1 MKNQDKLESLLR
13 KNMEELKD
21 VPARNPHAAA
31 RTRAQ
36 FLARAVSASEVHRHK
51 KWMFTF
57 RKENFAMNLII
68 STLVIA
74 GLLFGGGATVRAA
87 QDDLPNEPL
96 YAVKMWSEE
105 TRLQF
110 QNNPQD
116 KADYLMTM
124 AQTRIEEM
132 AQLVADGEPIPEET
146 PILLQQHIQQA
157 LQLCTNTEDA
167 TCDQTMLQIRD
178 RLREQDHLMQQLLID
193 APEDAQPILLRTR
206 DMLRTQLQ
214 LVEDGL
220 LLGEM
225 NQNMIQNQNMNGQ
238 SDEFTPP
245 AQTETG
251 TGFNQPTEVPGGPN
265 ENPGGPNT
273 DSGEPNENP
282 GDPNPEP
289 GNSDSD
295 PGGPNEDAPSDNS
308 GGGNPNGGNG
318 NQP

>member
-1 MKNQDKLESLLR
+1 MKNQNELETLLK
-13 KNMEELKD
+13 KNLEALKD
-21 VPARNPHAAA
+21 IPARDPRIATQ
-31 RTRAQ
+31 RRAQ
-36 FLARAVSASEVHRHK
+36 FLSRAVSASEVHRHK

-116 KADYLMTM
+116 KVDYLMTM
-124 AQTRIEEM
+124 AQTRIVEM

-193 APEDAQPILLRTR
+193 APEDAQPTLLRTR
-206 DMLRTQLQ
+206 EMLRTHLQ
-214 LVEDGL
+214 QVEDGL
-220 LLGEM
+220 LLGDM

-238 SDEFTPP
+238 SDEFTLPT
-245 AQTETG
+245 QTETG
-251 TGFNQPTEVPGGPN
+251 TQFNQPTEAPSGPN
-265 ENPGGPNT
+265 ESPGR
-273 DSGEPNENP
+273 
-282 GDPNPEP
+282 P
-289 GNSDSD
+289 GNSGSD
-295 PGGPNEDAPSDNS
+295 P
-308 GGGNPNGGNG
+308 GGGNPNQGNG

>member
-1 MKNQDKLESLLR
+1 MKDQNELETLLK
-13 KNMEELKD
+13 KNLEALKD
-21 VPARNPHAAA
+21 IPARDPRIAAQ
-31 RTRAQ
+31 RRAQ
-36 FLARAVSASEVHRHK
+36 FLSRAVSASEVHRHNN
-51 KWMFTF
+51 WTFTF
-57 RKENFAMNLII
+57 RKENFAMNLMI

-74 GLLFGGGATVRAA
+74 GLLFGGGTAVYAA

-105 TRLQF
+105 TSLQL

-124 AQTRIEEM
+124 VQIRVQEM
-132 AQLVADGEPIPEET
+132 AQLAADGEPIPDEL
-146 PILLQQHIQQA
+146 PVLLQQHIEQA
-157 LQLCTNTEDA
+157 LQLCQELDEV

-178 RLREQDHLMQQLLID
+178 RLQEQDRLMQELLID
-193 APEDAQPILLRTR
+193 SSEDAQPILLRTR
-206 DMLRTQLQ
+206 DMLHTQLQ

-220 LLGEM
+220 LLGDM

-251 TGFNQPTEVPGGPN
+251 TQFNQPTDVPGGLN
-265 ENPGGPNT
+265 ENPGK
-273 DSGEPNENP
+273 
-282 GDPNPEP
+282 PNPEP
-289 GNSDSD
+289 GTSNSK
-295 PGGPNEDAPSDNS
+295 PNGTNDDASSDNS
-308 GGGNPNGGNG
+308 GGGNSNGGNG

>member
-1 MKNQDKLESLLR
+1 MNDQNELEKMLQKNLEG
-13 KNMEELKD
+13 LKD
-21 VPARNPHAAA
+21 IPARDPRIATQ
-31 RTRAQ
+31 RRAQ
-36 FLARAVSASEVHRHK
+36 FLSQAVSASEVHRHR
-51 KWMFTF
+51 KWTFTF

-74 GLLFGGGATVRAA
+74 GLLFGGGTAVYAA

-105 TRLQF
+105 TSLQL

-124 AQTRIEEM
+124 AQTRIQEI
-132 AQLVADGEPIPEET
+132 AQLTADGEPIPEEL
-146 PILLQQHIQQA
+146 PLLLQQHIQQA
-157 LQLCTNTEDA
+157 LQLCLELDEI

-178 RLREQDHLMQQLLID
+178 RLQEQDHLMQQLLIN
-193 APEDAQPILLRTR
+193 ASEDVQPILLRTR
-206 DMLRTQLQ
+206 DMLHTQLQ

-225 NQNMIQNQNMNGQ
+225 NQNMIQNQNGQ

-251 TGFNQPTEVPGGPN
+251 TQFNQPTDIPGRPN
-265 ENPGGPNT
+265 ENPGGPN
-273 DSGEPNENP
+273 
-282 GDPNPEP
+282 PEP
-289 GNSDSD
+289 GNSNND

-308 GGGNPNGGNG
+308 SGGNSNGGNG